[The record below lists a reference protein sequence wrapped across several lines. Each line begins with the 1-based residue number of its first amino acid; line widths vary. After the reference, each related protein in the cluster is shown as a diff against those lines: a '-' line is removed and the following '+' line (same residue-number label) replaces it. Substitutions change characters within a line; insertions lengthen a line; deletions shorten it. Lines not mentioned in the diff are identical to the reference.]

1 MIHIRPHL
9 WVYIEAG
16 ATLIVALPLM
26 LFLMRYVD
34 CTFFTLITKSACVT
48 METINVV
55 KRDAISAFNHTI
67 PTTFFYNAHEKP

>member
-1 MIHIRPHL
+1 MIHIRPHR

-26 LFLMRYVD
+26 LLLMRYVD
-34 CTFFTLITKSACVT
+34 CAFFGTHNKSAYVT
-48 METINVV
+48 TETINVI
-55 KRDAISAFNHTI
+55 KRDAISVFTHTI